1 MKFIRH
7 LLLAMKNGYTV
18 TVLYLNSLTHFFQY
32 ITGGKCCNDVTIAS
46 TGLRSAMRT
55 DILDACTRV
64 MLRTFTIGN
73 LQLY

>member
-18 TVLYLNSLTHFFQY
+18 TVLYLNSLTQY
-32 ITGGKCCNDVTIAS
+32 INGGKCCNDVTIAS

-55 DILDACTRV
+55 DIPDACKRV
-64 MLRTFTIGN
+64 MLCTFTIVN